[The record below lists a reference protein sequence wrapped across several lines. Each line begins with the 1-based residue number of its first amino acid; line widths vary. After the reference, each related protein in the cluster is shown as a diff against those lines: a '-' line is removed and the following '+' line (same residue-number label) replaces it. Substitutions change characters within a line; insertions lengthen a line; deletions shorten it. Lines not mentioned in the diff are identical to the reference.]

1 MTSFRKRLI
10 KQYMCI
16 FISKYFSNFVE
27 NILHLTGSI
36 NKILKI
42 YRKRNISS
50 KKIKEK
56 IKERK
61 IMMLH

>member
-42 YRKRNISS
+42 RGNISN

-56 IKERK
+56 TKERK

>member
-1 MTSFRKRLI
+1 
-10 KQYMCI
+10 MCV
-16 FISKYFSNFVE
+16 FISKYFVE

-42 YRKRNISS
+42 RGNISN

-56 IKERK
+56 TKERK

>member
-1 MTSFRKRLI
+1 MTSEFIRKRSI
-10 KQYMCI
+10 KQYMCV

-42 YRKRNISS
+42 RGNISN

-56 IKERK
+56 TKERK